1 MDYIIAKYKFIQLIH
16 LILVIAFIAIFY
28 YILSLVAGEDY
39 LNLIWNFI
47 IIFAIIFVIQIGY
60 MIFTLLIG
68 SYLNV
73 YRITEAPPNIKRMV
87 NEVAAKMNVTPPPTY
102 IVLDSSPNAFVTY
115 YKGKQTLFINQGLL
129 NIMNEDEI
137 KSVIG
142 HELAHII
149 NNDVITTVIFTAI
162 AATAINLLHIAVGFF
177 RGQNTRNQ
185 AIIVIL
191 GIILS
196 ILLIIISTLI
206 KYSLFRVKEYL
217 ADYMSAK
224 YTNKNSMISALRK
237 LDNFY
242 KQRQLYAD
250 PVLSNFYIVTSKLEN
265 NSIMNIISN
274 LLSTHPPIDKRIEAI
289 QRSL

>member
-1 MDYIIAKYKFIQLIH
+1 MDYIIAKYKFIQFIH
-16 LILVIAFIAIFY
+16 LILVIAFIAISH

-39 LNLIWNFI
+39 LNRIWNFI

-60 MIFTLLIG
+60 IIYILLIG
-68 SYLNV
+68 SYLSV
-73 YRITEAPPNIKRMV
+73 YRITEAPSNIKRMV
-87 NEVAAKMNVTPPPTY
+87 NEVAAKMNVAPPTTY

-162 AATAINLLHIAVGFF
+162 AATAINLLDIAIEFF
-177 RGQNTRNQ
+177 KRQSRRNQ
-185 AIIVIL
+185 AIIVIV

-196 ILLIIISTLI
+196 ILLIIISTLL
-206 KYSLFRVKEYL
+206 KYSLFRLKEYL

-242 KQRQLYAD
+242 KQHQIYAD
-250 PVLSNFYIVTSKLEN
+250 PVLSNFYIVTSRLEN
-265 NSIMNIISN
+265 NSIMNIINN

-289 QRSL
+289 QRSF